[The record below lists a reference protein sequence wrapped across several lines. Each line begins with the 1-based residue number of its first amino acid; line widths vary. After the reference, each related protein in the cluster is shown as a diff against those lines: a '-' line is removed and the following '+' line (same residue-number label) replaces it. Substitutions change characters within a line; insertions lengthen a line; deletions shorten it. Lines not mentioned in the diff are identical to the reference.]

1 MLLVLPLAVALWAYA
16 GWDSGKQQAK
26 TDARLQGWL
35 QTAVADY
42 SRILRDAEQRAA
54 ELGSS
59 PRVQSALARRDRRQ
73 LARLAGPNLF
83 FELGRSAESATP
95 GAVSRSVEV
104 VASGRTLGRV
114 IVKVPFDADLLA
126 RLERASGFPNGARLA
141 FASGDRLTF
150 GPGGTESQARLSVH
164 RAVDLVTGG
173 ERYRAIATFLG
184 AGPQARKLVALAPTA
199 GISGDAS
206 GDRWRV
212 IVVGFGVLVAVLLA
226 GYALA
231 PLIARNRL
239 AKHQRTQAARVLSH
253 VGDGVFLIDS
263 EGVIRLWNT
272 AAEAITGLAANSVC
286 GSPAQGAIS
295 GWREVEPLIP
305 VASRPGD
312 QREISGAETVPL
324 DIDGRELWLSIA
336 GVAFTDGTVYAF
348 RDVTD
353 ERRLEAIRSEFVA
366 TVSHELRTPLASL
379 HGAAMTLRQRH
390 ERLDAD
396 TQVELLDMIAAQS
409 TRLAALVEE
418 ILLTSQLDA
427 RSLRIA
433 SEPFD
438 PEQLVRAAVEEARLR
453 VSDGTTVAISAT
465 KVLPHVVGDGM
476 RTHQVLANLI
486 DNAIKY
492 SPPEA
497 RIEVTAEQEGES
509 IRFSVRDDG
518 FGIPGGEQNRI
529 FDKFYR
535 LDPDHLRGV
544 SGSGLGLYICRE
556 LVRSMSGRIWV
567 ESAPGRGA
575 TFSFELPI
583 AEPFLAGVEL
593 RPAAHGSRSSRTRP

>member
-1 MLLVLPLAVALWAYA
+1 VLPLAVALWAFA

-26 TDARLQGWL
+26 TDERLHGWL

-42 SRILRDAEQRAA
+42 GRILGNAEGRAA

-59 PRVQSALARRDRRQ
+59 PRIQSALARRDRRR
-73 LARLAGPNLF
+73 LARLADRTLSF
-83 FELGRSAESATP
+83 RLGRSADSATP

-104 VASGRTLGRV
+104 VARGRTLGRV
-114 IVKVPFDADLLA
+114 IVSVPLDAGLLE
-126 RLERASGFPNGARLA
+126 RLERASRLPDGARLM
-141 FASGDRLTF
+141 FAGGDTLTSRPAGSGA
-150 GPGGTESQARLSVH
+150 QARLLPVD
-164 RAVDLVTGG
+164 RAVDLTTGG
-173 ERYRAIATFLG
+173 ERYRALATFLG
-184 AGPQARKLVALAPTA
+184 SGSQGRKLVALAPTA
-199 GISGDAS
+199 AISTNANA
-206 GDRWRV
+206 DRWRV
-212 IVVGFGVLVAVLLA
+212 IVVGFGVLVAVLLV

-231 PLIARNRL
+231 PVIARNRL

-272 AAEAITGLAANSVC
+272 AAEAITGLAAANVY
-286 GSPAQGAIS
+286 GRPAQAAIS
-295 GWREVEPLIP
+295 GWRKVEPLVR

-312 QREISGAETVPL
+312 PREISGAETVPL
-324 DIDGRELWLSIA
+324 DIEGRELWLSIA
-336 GVAFTDGTVYAF
+336 GVAFTDGTVYTF

-353 ERRLEAIRSEFVA
+353 ERRLESIRSEFVA

-390 ERLDAD
+390 ERFDAD
-396 TQVELLDMIAAQS
+396 TRDQLLDMIAGQS
-409 TRLAALVEE
+409 NRLAALVEE

-433 SEPFD
+433 TEPFD
-438 PEQLVRAAVEEARLR
+438 PEQLLQTAVQEARLR
-453 VSDGTTVAISAT
+453 LSDGTTVEVSSTTA
-465 KVLPHVVGDGM
+465 LPYVVGDGV
-476 RTHQVLANLI
+476 RAHQVLGNLI

-492 SPPEA
+492 SPAGA
-497 RIEVTAEQEGES
+497 RVQVTAEQAGES

-518 FGIPGGEQNRI
+518 FGIPSGEQNRI

-544 SGSGLGLYICRE
+544 GGSGLGLYICRE

-567 ESAPGRGA
+567 ESEPGRGA

-583 AEPFLAGVEL
+583 AEPLVAGVEL
-593 RPAAHGSRSSRTRP
+593 RPASLLRGS